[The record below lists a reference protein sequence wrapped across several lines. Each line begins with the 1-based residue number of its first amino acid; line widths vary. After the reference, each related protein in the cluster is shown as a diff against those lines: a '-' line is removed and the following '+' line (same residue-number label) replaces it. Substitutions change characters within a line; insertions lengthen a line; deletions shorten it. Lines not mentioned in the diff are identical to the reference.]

1 MPGPKIRIATP
12 VPTASKPSIPI
23 APLSEAELRKK
34 IMGLQKQMGI
44 PTEQEYNP
52 LAPGGND
59 QELWP
64 AQPGELF
71 TEFRIA

>member
-1 MPGPKIRIATP
+1 MA
-12 VPTASKPSIPI
+12 
-23 APLSEAELRKK
+23 
-34 IMGLQKQMGI
+34 LQKQMGI

-52 LAPGGND
+52 LGPGAND